1 MFSMLTACPGA
12 RQLHSMEP
20 SVPRTA
26 QTAHWELHS
35 THGCKG
41 SKNPS
46 EKKPKSQGKRIMV
59 GNNVKKSPDV
69 RGTLELELW
78 KGKALEWTEFM
89 SLGMRAETSATPAN
103 CPLGWQEL
111 VTDPITLISIPHTK
125 PLMCTWVHQ
134 PQGLWI
140 MDIWVTAGEL
150 EFYRLFGT
158 RHHLVWEAKQVGS
171 DSTVCVFICMR
182 TRERHR
188 GRQRAN
194 SDPVWAVWA
203 CWGSSKYQER
213 GQMISSFPF
222 FLSLNLTDCSVWLIK
237 FEFLGLMVLT
247 T

>member
-78 KGKALEWTEFM
+78 KGKAPKWTEFM

-125 PLMCTWVHQ
+125 PLMCTSASTTGSVDHGYLSYCRGTGVLQAFWHKASLGLRSKASWV
-134 PQGLWI
+134 PQ
-140 MDIWVTAGEL
+140 
-150 EFYRLFGT
+150 
-158 RHHLVWEAKQVGS
+158 HC
-171 DSTVCVFICMR
+171 VCVHMHENK
-182 TRERHR
+182 RET
-188 GRQRAN
+188 QRETK
-194 SDPVWAVWA
+194 S
-203 CWGSSKYQER
+203 
-213 GQMISSFPF
+213 
-222 FLSLNLTDCSVWLIK
+222 
-237 FEFLGLMVLT
+237 
-247 T
+247 

>member
-89 SLGMRAETSATPAN
+89 SLGMRAETSATAAN

-125 PLMCTWVHQ
+125 PLTCTWVHQ
-134 PQGLWI
+134 PWISELLQGNWSFTGFLAQGITWFEKQSKLGP
-140 MDIWVTAGEL
+140 TALCVCSYAWEQERDTEGDKEL
-150 EFYRLFGT
+150 TQTLYGQCGLAGGVQNTRREGKWFHLFLSFF
-158 RHHLVWEAKQVGS
+158 HSISQIVQS
-171 DSTVCVFICMR
+171 DS
-182 TRERHR
+182 
-188 GRQRAN
+188 
-194 SDPVWAVWA
+194 
-203 CWGSSKYQER
+203 
-213 GQMISSFPF
+213 
-222 FLSLNLTDCSVWLIK
+222 
-237 FEFLGLMVLT
+237 
-247 T
+247 